1 MMDIERESIAIRCEG
16 LSKTYGRIVALHDL
30 DLAVE
35 AGTIFGF
42 LGPNGAGKTTTIR
55 LLVGLA
61 RPTRGR
67 SRVAGHEVT
76 ANGKAARQLIGYL
89 PEEPAFY
96 PWMTGAEFL
105 DYVGRLFGLS
115 GTERKKRVDG
125 LLDLAGLR
133 EASRRRVGGYS
144 RGMRQRLGVAQAL
157 INRPQVLIL
166 DEPASALDPQGRR
179 DVLTLIEQLREQAT
193 VFMSTHILS
202 DVERVCDRVAIID
215 RGRLVVEA
223 DREGLQNRYAP
234 PVFELAWD
242 EGDNEQ
248 TQVMD
253 FVHLLEGVPW
263 VSQVERQSRALRV
276 HVSDREQ
283 ARRELLSLVAQRGLV
298 LSRYELVKPTLE
310 DVFLRLVD
318 TERQLLNHQA
328 SSPGFP

>member
-1 MMDIERESIAIRCEG
+1 MDTVERTAIRCEA
-16 LSKTYGRIVALHDL
+16 LSKTYGQIVALQDL
-30 DLAVE
+30 DLTVE
-35 AGTIFGF
+35 SGTIFGF

-67 SRVAGHEVT
+67 GWVAGHEVT
-76 ANGKAARQLIGYL
+76 AGGEAARRLIGYL

-96 PWMTGAEFL
+96 PWMSGGEFL

-115 GTERKKRVDG
+115 EIERKKRVDA
-125 LLDLAGLR
+125 LLGLAGLQ
-133 EASRRRVGGYS
+133 EASHRRIGGYS

-202 DVERVCDRVAIID
+202 DVERVCDRMAIID

-223 DREGLQNRYAP
+223 DREELQNRYAP
-234 PVFELAWD
+234 PIFELAWD

-248 TQVMD
+248 AQVTD
-253 FVHLLEGVPW
+253 LVRLLEGVPW

-276 HVSDREQ
+276 HVSDRAR
-283 ARRELLSLVAQRGLV
+283 ARRELLSLVAQSRLV
-298 LSRYELVKPTLE
+298 LSRYELVRPTLE
-310 DVFLRLVD
+310 DVFLRLVNK
-318 TERQLLNHQA
+318 ESIR
-328 SSPGFP
+328 

>member
-1 MMDIERESIAIRCEG
+1 MNLGEGIAIRCDG
-16 LSKTYGRIVALHDL
+16 LSKAYGPIAALQDL
-30 DLAVE
+30 HLAVE

-55 LLVGLA
+55 LLAGLA

-67 SRVAGHEVT
+67 GWVAGHEVT
-76 ANGKAARQLIGYL
+76 ADGKAARQLIGYL

-105 DYVGRLFGLS
+105 DYVGRLFGLA
-115 GTERKKRVDG
+115 GAERKKRVDE

-133 EASRRRVGGYS
+133 EAGRRRVGGYS

-215 RGRLVVEA
+215 QGRLVVEA
-223 DREGLQNRYAP
+223 DREGLQDRYTP

-248 TQVMD
+248 TQVTD
-253 FVHLLEGVPW
+253 FARLLEDIPW
-263 VSQVERQSRALRV
+263 VSQVEHQSRALRV
-276 HVSDREQ
+276 HVSDRGQ
-283 ARRELLSLVAQRGLV
+283 ARRELLSLAAQSGLV
-298 LSRYELVKPTLE
+298 LSRYELVRPTLE
-310 DVFLRLVD
+310 DVFLRLVNR
-318 TERQLLNHQA
+318 EGIR
-328 SSPGFP
+328 

>member
-1 MMDIERESIAIRCEG
+1 
-16 LSKTYGRIVALHDL
+16 VALQDL
-30 DLAVE
+30 DLTVE

-42 LGPNGAGKTTTIR
+42 VGPNGAGKTTTIR

-67 SRVAGHEVT
+67 GWVAGHEVT
-76 ANGKAARQLIGYL
+76 ADGRAARRLIGYL

-96 PWMTGAEFL
+96 PWMSGAEFL
-105 DYVGRLFGLS
+105 DYVGRLFGL
-115 GTERKKRVDG
+115 GTERKKRVDE
-125 LLDLAGLR
+125 LLALAGLQ
-133 EASRRRVGGYS
+133 EASRRHIGGYS

-215 RGRLVVEA
+215 RGQLVVEA
-223 DREGLQNRYAP
+223 DREGLQDRYAP

-242 EGDNEQ
+242 EGDNQ
-248 TQVMD
+248 QAQVVD
-253 FVHLLEGVPW
+253 FVRLLEAVPW
-263 VSQVERQSRALRV
+263 VSQVERQHRALRV
-276 HVSDREQ
+276 HVSDRAQ
-283 ARRELLSLVAQRGLV
+283 ARRELLSLVAQSGLV
-298 LSRYELVKPTLE
+298 LSRYEMVRPTLE
-310 DVFLRLVD
+310 DVFLRLVNR
-318 TERQLLNHQA
+318 EGVR
-328 SSPGFP
+328 

>member
-1 MMDIERESIAIRCEG
+1 LPYDAQENTMDIERENIAIRCEG
-16 LSKTYGRIVALHDL
+16 LSKTYGKIAALQNL

-67 SRVAGHEVT
+67 GWVAGHEVT
-76 ANGKAARQLIGYL
+76 ADGEAARQLIGYL

-96 PWMTGAEFL
+96 PWMSGAEFL
-105 DYVGRLFGLS
+105 DHVARLFGLS
-115 GTERKKRVDG
+115 GTERKKRVG
-125 LLDLAGLR
+125 ELLDLAGLQ
-133 EASRRRVGGYS
+133 EAAHRRIGGYS
-144 RGMRQRLGVAQAL
+144 RGMRERLGVAQAL
-157 INRPQVLIL
+157 ITHPQVLIL

-179 DVLTLIEQLREQAT
+179 DVLTLIEQLRAQAT
-193 VFMSTHILS
+193 VFMSTHILA

-223 DREGLQNRYAP
+223 DREGLQDRYAP

-242 EGDNEQ
+242 EGDNQ
-248 TQVMD
+248 QAQVTD
-253 FVHLLEGVPW
+253 FVRLLEAVPW
-263 VSQVERQSRALRV
+263 VSHVERYSRALRV
-276 HVSDREQ
+276 HVSDRAQ
-283 ARRELLSLVAQRGLV
+283 ARRELLSLVAQSGLV
-298 LSRYELVKPTLE
+298 LSRYEMVRPTLE

-318 TERQLLNHQA
+318 TER
-328 SSPGFP
+328 

>member
-1 MMDIERESIAIRCEG
+1 MSVGDSIAIRCDG
-16 LSKTYGRIVALHDL
+16 LSKTYGQIVALQDL
-30 DLAVE
+30 NLAVE

-61 RPTRGR
+61 RPTRGQGW
-67 SRVAGHEVT
+67 VAGHEVT
-76 ANGKAARQLIGYL
+76 ADGKAARQLIGYL

-105 DYVGRLFGLS
+105 DYIGRLFGLD
-115 GTERKKRVDG
+115 GAERKKRVDE

-133 EASRRRVGGYS
+133 EAGRRRVGGYS

-157 INRPQVLIL
+157 INHPSVLVL

-193 VFMSTHILS
+193 VFMSSHILS

-223 DREGLQNRYAP
+223 DREELQDRYAP
-234 PVFELAWD
+234 PAFELAWD

-248 TQVMD
+248 TQVTD
-253 FVHLLEGVPW
+253 FLHLLEGAPW
-263 VSQVERQSRALRV
+263 VSQVERQHRALRV
-276 HVSDREQ
+276 HVSDRAQ
-283 ARRELLSLVAQRGLV
+283 ARRELLSLVAQSGLV
-298 LSRYELVKPTLE
+298 LGRYELVRPTLE
-310 DVFLRLVD
+310 DVFLRLVNR
-318 TERQLLNHQA
+318 EGI
-328 SSPGFP
+328 S

>member
-1 MMDIERESIAIRCEG
+1 MRFEEGIAIRCEG
-16 LSKTYGRIVALHDL
+16 LSKTYGQVVALQGL

-35 AGTIFGF
+35 AGTVFGF
-42 LGPNGAGKTTTIR
+42 LGPNGAGKTTAIR

-67 SRVAGHEVT
+67 GWVAGHEVT
-76 ANGKAARQLIGYL
+76 ADAKAARRLVGYL

-96 PWMTGAEFL
+96 SWMTGAEFL
-105 DYVGRLFGLS
+105 DYMGRLFGLA
-115 GTERKKRVDG
+115 GVERRKRVNE
-125 LLDLAGLR
+125 LLELVGLR
-133 EASRRRVGGYS
+133 EAGGRRVGGYS

-157 INRPQVLIL
+157 INRPPLLIL

-179 DVLTLIEQLREQAT
+179 DVLTLIERLREQAT

-234 PVFELAWD
+234 HFELAWE

-248 TQVMD
+248 TQVTDLMR
-253 FVHLLEGVPW
+253 LLGSVPW
-263 VSQVERQSRALRV
+263 VTEVERQAHVLRV
-276 HVSDREQ
+276 HVNDRAL
-283 ARRELLSLVAQRGLV
+283 ARRELLPLVTQRGLG
-298 LSRYELVKPTLE
+298 LSRYELVRPNLE
-310 DVFLRLVD
+310 DVFLQLVNR
-318 TERQLLNHQA
+318 E
-328 SSPGFP
+328 GV

>member
-1 MMDIERESIAIRCEG
+1 MNSGGSIAIRCEG
-16 LSKTYGRIVALHDL
+16 LSKTYGQIVALQDL

-35 AGTIFGF
+35 AGTVFGF

-67 SRVAGHEVT
+67 GWVAGHEVT
-76 ANGKAARQLIGYL
+76 ADGKAARQLIGYL
-89 PEEPAFY
+89 PEEPTFY

-105 DYVGRLFGLS
+105 DYVGRLFRLAGV
-115 GTERKKRVDG
+115 ERKKRVEE
-125 LLDLAGLR
+125 LLDLVDLR
-133 EASRRRVGGYS
+133 EAGRRRVGGYS

-157 INRPQVLIL
+157 INHPSVLIF
-166 DEPASALDPQGRR
+166 DEPASALDPQGRHS
-179 DVLTLIEQLREQAT
+179 VLTLIEQLREQAT
-193 VFMSTHILS
+193 VFMSSHILS

-223 DREGLQNRYAP
+223 DREGLQDRYAP

-248 TQVMD
+248 TQVTD
-253 FVHLLEGVPW
+253 FVRLLEGAPW

-276 HVSDREQ
+276 HVSDRAQ
-283 ARRELLSLVAQRGLV
+283 ARRELLSLAARGGLV
-298 LSRYELVKPTLE
+298 LSRYELVRPTLE
-310 DVFLRLVD
+310 DVFLQLVNR
-318 TERQLLNHQA
+318 EGIR
-328 SSPGFP
+328 

>member
-1 MMDIERESIAIRCEG
+1 MDMEREGIAIRCAG
-16 LSKTYGRIVALHDL
+16 LSKTYGQVVALQDL
-30 DLAVE
+30 DLTVE

-67 SRVAGHEVT
+67 GWVAGHEVT
-76 ANGKAARQLIGYL
+76 ADGEAARRLIGYL

-96 PWMTGAEFL
+96 PWMSGDEFL

-115 GTERKKRVDG
+115 DTERKKRVDE
-125 LLDLAGLR
+125 LLELAGLR
-133 EASRRRVGGYS
+133 EARRRRIGGYS

-193 VFMSTHILS
+193 VFMSTHILA

-223 DREGLQNRYAP
+223 NREELQDRYAP
-234 PVFELAWD
+234 PIFELAWD
-242 EGDNEQ
+242 EGDNQQ
-248 TQVMD
+248 TQVAD
-253 FVHLLEGVPW
+253 FVRLLEGVPW

-276 HVSDREQ
+276 HVSNRAQ
-283 ARRELLSLVAQRGLV
+283 ARRELLSLVAQSGLV
-298 LSRYELVKPTLE
+298 LSRYELVRPTLE

-318 TERQLLNHQA
+318 TER
-328 SSPGFP
+328 

>member
-1 MMDIERESIAIRCEG
+1 
-16 LSKTYGRIVALHDL
+16 VALQDL
-30 DLAVE
+30 DLTVE

-42 LGPNGAGKTTTIR
+42 VGPNGAGKTTTIR

-67 SRVAGHEVT
+67 GWVAGHEVT
-76 ANGKAARQLIGYL
+76 ADGRAARRLIGYL

-96 PWMTGAEFL
+96 PWMSGAEFL
-105 DYVGRLFGLS
+105 DYVGRLFGL
-115 GTERKKRVDG
+115 GTERKKRVDE
-125 LLDLAGLR
+125 LLALAGLQ
-133 EASRRRVGGYS
+133 EASRRHIGGYS

-215 RGRLVVEA
+215 RGQLVVEA
-223 DREGLQNRYAP
+223 DREGLQDRYAP

-242 EGDNEQ
+242 EGDNQ
-248 TQVMD
+248 QAQVVD
-253 FVHLLEGVPW
+253 FVRLLEAVPW
-263 VSQVERQSRALRV
+263 VSQVERQHRALRV
-276 HVSDREQ
+276 HVSDRAQ
-283 ARRELLSLVAQRGLV
+283 ARRELLSLVAQSGLV
-298 LSRYELVKPTLE
+298 LSRYEMVRPTLE
-310 DVFLRLVD
+310 DVFLRLVNR
-318 TERQLLNHQA
+318 EGMR
-328 SSPGFP
+328 

>member
-1 MMDIERESIAIRCEG
+1 MNSGEGIAIRCKG
-16 LSKTYGRIVALHDL
+16 LSKTYGQVVALQDL

-35 AGTIFGF
+35 VGTVFGF

-67 SRVAGHEVT
+67 GWVAGHEVT
-76 ANGKAARQLIGYL
+76 ADGKAARQLIGYL

-115 GTERKKRVDG
+115 GTERRKRVDE
-125 LLDLAGLR
+125 LLDLTGLR
-133 EASRRRVGGYS
+133 EAGRRRIGGYS

-157 INRPQVLIL
+157 INRPSVLIL

-179 DVLTLIEQLREQAT
+179 DVLTLIEQLREKAT

-223 DREGLQNRYAP
+223 DREGLQDRYAP

-253 FVHLLEGVPW
+253 FVRLLEGVAW

-276 HVSDREQ
+276 HVSDRAQ
-283 ARRELLSLVAQRGLV
+283 ARRELLSLVTQSEIV
-298 LSRYELVKPTLE
+298 LGRYELVRPTLE
-310 DVFLRLVD
+310 DVFLRLVN
-318 TERQLLNHQA
+318 RK
-328 SSPGFP
+328 GIR

>member
-1 MMDIERESIAIRCEG
+1 MRFEEGIAIRCEG
-16 LSKTYGRIVALHDL
+16 LSKTYGQVVALQGL

-35 AGTIFGF
+35 AGTVFGF
-42 LGPNGAGKTTTIR
+42 LGPNGAGKTTAIR

-67 SRVAGHEVT
+67 GWVAGHEVT
-76 ANGKAARQLIGYL
+76 ADAKAARRLVGYL

-96 PWMTGAEFL
+96 SWMTGAEFL
-105 DYVGRLFGLS
+105 DYMGRLFGLA
-115 GTERKKRVDG
+115 GVERRKRVNE
-125 LLDLAGLR
+125 LLELVGLR
-133 EASRRRVGGYS
+133 EAGGRRVGGYS

-157 INRPQVLIL
+157 INRPPLLIL

-179 DVLTLIEQLREQAT
+179 DVLTLIERLREQAT

-234 PVFELAWD
+234 PVFELAWE

-248 TQVMD
+248 TQVTDLMR
-253 FVHLLEGVPW
+253 LLGSVPW
-263 VSQVERQSRALRV
+263 VTEVERQAHVLRV
-276 HVSDREQ
+276 HVKDRAL
-283 ARRELLSLVAQRGLV
+283 ARRELLPLVTQRGLG
-298 LSRYELVKPTLE
+298 LSRYELVRPNLE
-310 DVFLRLVD
+310 DVFLRLVNR
-318 TERQLLNHQA
+318 E
-328 SSPGFP
+328 GV

>member
-1 MMDIERESIAIRCEG
+1 MMDVEREGIAIRCEG
-16 LSKTYGRIVALHDL
+16 LSKTYGQVVALQDL
-30 DLAVE
+30 DLAVQ

-61 RPTRGR
+61 APTRGR
-67 SRVAGHEVT
+67 GWVAGHEVT
-76 ANGKAARQLIGYL
+76 ADGGAARRLIGYL

-105 DYVGRLFGLS
+105 DYVGRLFGLA
-115 GTERKKRVDG
+115 GAERKKRVEE

-133 EASRRRVGGYS
+133 EAGRRRVGGYS
-144 RGMRQRLGVAQAL
+144 RGMRQRLGVAQTL
-157 INRPQVLIL
+157 INRPSVLIL

-215 RGRLVVEA
+215 RGQLVVEA
-223 DREGLQNRYAP
+223 DREDLQGRYAP
-234 PVFELAWD
+234 PVFELTWD

-248 TQVMD
+248 TRVTD
-253 FVHLLEGVPW
+253 FVRLLEGVPW
-263 VSQVERQSRALRV
+263 VSQVERQGRALRV
-276 HVSDREQ
+276 HVSDRAQ
-283 ARRELLSLVAQRGLV
+283 ARHELLSLVAQSRLV
-298 LSRYELVKPTLE
+298 LSRYELVRPTLE
-310 DVFLRLVD
+310 DVFLRLVNR
-318 TERQLLNHQA
+318 EGIR
-328 SSPGFP
+328 

>member
-1 MMDIERESIAIRCEG
+1 MRFEEGIAIRCEG
-16 LSKTYGRIVALHDL
+16 LSKTYGQVVALQGL

-35 AGTIFGF
+35 AGTVFGF
-42 LGPNGAGKTTTIR
+42 LGPNGAGKTTAIR

-67 SRVAGHEVT
+67 GWVAGHEVT
-76 ANGKAARQLIGYL
+76 ADAKAARRLVGYL

-96 PWMTGAEFL
+96 SWMTGAEFL
-105 DYVGRLFGLS
+105 DYMGRLFGLA
-115 GTERKKRVDG
+115 GVERRKRVNE
-125 LLDLAGLR
+125 LLELVGLR
-133 EASRRRVGGYS
+133 EAGGRRVGGYS

-157 INRPQVLIL
+157 INRPPLLIL

-179 DVLTLIEQLREQAT
+179 DVLTLIERLREQAT

-234 PVFELAWD
+234 PVFELAWE

-248 TQVMD
+248 TQVTDLMR
-253 FVHLLEGVPW
+253 LLGSVPW
-263 VSQVERQSRALRV
+263 VTEVERQAHVLRV
-276 HVSDREQ
+276 HVNDRAL
-283 ARRELLSLVAQRGLV
+283 ARRELLPLVTQRGLG
-298 LSRYELVKPTLE
+298 LSRYELVRPNLE
-310 DVFLRLVD
+310 DVFLRLVNR
-318 TERQLLNHQA
+318 E
-328 SSPGFP
+328 GV

>member
-1 MMDIERESIAIRCEG
+1 MNPGEGIAIRCAG
-16 LSKTYGRIVALHDL
+16 LSKTYGQIVALQDL

-35 AGTIFGF
+35 TGTVFGF

-67 SRVAGHEVT
+67 GWVAGYEVT
-76 ANGKAARQLIGYL
+76 ADGRAARQLIGYL
-89 PEEPAFY
+89 PEEPSFY
-96 PWMTGAEFL
+96 SWMSGAEFL

-115 GTERKKRVDG
+115 DAARKQRVDE

-133 EASRRRVGGYS
+133 EAGRRRIGGYS

-157 INRPQVLIL
+157 INHPQVLIL

-179 DVLTLIEQLREQAT
+179 DVLTLIERLRAQAT

-215 RGRLVVEA
+215 QGQLVVEA
-223 DREGLQNRYAP
+223 DRESLQDRYAP

-242 EGDNEQ
+242 EGDNAPA
-248 TQVMD
+248 QVTD
-253 FVHLLEGVPW
+253 FVRLLEDVPW
-263 VSQVERQSRALRV
+263 VSQVERQGRALRV
-276 HVSDREQ
+276 HVGDRAQ
-283 ARRELLSLVAQRGLV
+283 AQRELLPLVARSGLA
-298 LSRYELVKPTLE
+298 LSRYELVRPTLE
-310 DVFLRLVD
+310 DVFLRLVHR
-318 TERQLLNHQA
+318 EGSQ
-328 SSPGFP
+328 

>member
-1 MMDIERESIAIRCEG
+1 MDVERKGIAIRCEG
-16 LSKTYGRIVALHDL
+16 LSKTYGQIAALKDL
-30 DLAVE
+30 NLAVE

-67 SRVAGHEVT
+67 GWVAGHEVT
-76 ANGKAARQLIGYL
+76 ADGRAARRLIGYL

-96 PWMTGAEFL
+96 PWMSGAEFL

-115 GTERKKRVDG
+115 DTERKKRVDE
-125 LLDLAGLR
+125 LLDLAGLQ
-133 EASRRRVGGYS
+133 EARRRRIGGYS

-157 INRPQVLIL
+157 INRPSVLIL

-193 VFMSTHILS
+193 VFMSTHILA

-223 DREGLQNRYAP
+223 NREELQDRYAP
-234 PVFELAWD
+234 PVFELSWD
-242 EGDNEQ
+242 EGDNQ
-248 TQVMD
+248 QAQVTD
-253 FVHLLEGVPW
+253 FVRLLESVPW

-276 HVSDREQ
+276 HVGDRAQ
-283 ARRELLSLVAQRGLV
+283 ARRELLSLVAQSQLI
-298 LSRYELVKPTLE
+298 LSRYELVRPTLE
-310 DVFLRLVD
+310 DVFLHLVNR
-318 TERQLLNHQA
+318 EGIR
-328 SSPGFP
+328 

>member
-1 MMDIERESIAIRCEG
+1 MNPGEGIAIRCEG
-16 LSKTYGRIVALHDL
+16 LSKTYGQIVALQEL

-55 LLVGLA
+55 LFVGLA
-61 RPTRGR
+61 RPTSGRGW
-67 SRVAGHEVT
+67 VAGHEVT
-76 ANGKAARQLIGYL
+76 ADGAAARRLIGYL

-96 PWMTGAEFL
+96 PWMSGAEFL
-105 DYVGRLFGLS
+105 DYVARLFGLS
-115 GTERKKRVDG
+115 GIERKKRVEE
-125 LLDLAGLR
+125 LLELAGLQ
-133 EASRRRVGGYS
+133 EASRRRIGGYS

-215 RGRLVVEA
+215 HGRLVVEA
-223 DREGLQNRYAP
+223 DREGLQDRYAP

-248 TQVMD
+248 TQVID

-263 VSQVERQSRALRV
+263 VSQVERQHRALRV
-276 HVSDREQ
+276 HVSDRAQ
-283 ARRELLSLVAQRGLV
+283 ARRELLSLVARSELI
-298 LSRYELVKPTLE
+298 LSRYEMVRPTLE
-310 DVFLRLVD
+310 DVFLRLVNR
-318 TERQLLNHQA
+318 EGVR
-328 SSPGFP
+328 